1 MASDAPS
8 DPSSR
13 PSLRIGFLG
22 PEGTFTEEALLGE
35 AAYRG
40 SEFTPMT
47 SLVDVLE
54 AVQQGEVDLGFVPL
68 ENAIEGTV
76 RDIIDSLVFE
86 FDLRIQREV
95 VLDIHLHLMA
105 PPGTTLD
112 TVERVASI
120 PVATAQCRGFLT
132 RHLPSAEALAT
143 NSTAEAARLIG
154 QRDPAMSAR
163 PTAAIAPRLA
173 ATLYGLDI
181 LVEDVEDHPENQTRF
196 VALARTGIPAPTG
209 HDRTSIAC
217 FQNADHPGSLHAIL
231 GQFAARSINLS
242 KLESRP
248 TKQALGDYCFIIDFE
263 GHIADA
269 VVSDCLRD
277 LHAEL
282 AGVKFLGS
290 YPAAGPTG
298 PALRREAET
307 SWKEAGAWVDG
318 LRSEIRSNGN
328 R

>member
-1 MASDAPS
+1 MDEPGLQRLLADVASGAVSPD
-8 DPSSR
+8 
-13 PSLRIGFLG
+13 
-22 PEGTFTEEALLGE
+22 
-35 AAYRG
+35 
-40 SEFTPMT
+40 
-47 SLVDVLE
+47 E
-54 AVQQGEVDLGFVPL
+54 AVHRLRRLPFADLGFAKVDHHR
-68 ENAIEGTV
+68 A
-76 RDIIDSLVFE
+76 
-86 FDLRIQREV
+86 LRQGLPEAV
-95 VLDIHLHLMA
+95 YGQGKSA
-105 PPGTTLD
+105 
-112 TVERVASI
+112 
-120 PVATAQCRGFLT
+120 AQCRGFLT
-132 RHLPSAEALAT
+132 RRLPNAEVLAT
-143 NSTAEAARLIG
+143 NSTADAARLVG
-154 QRDPAMSAR
+154 GHDPAMSAR

-173 ATLYGLDI
+173 STLYGLDI
-181 LVEDVEDHPENQTRF
+181 LVEDVEDHPDNQTRF

-318 LRSEIRSNGN
+318 LRAEVRSNGTSRDAMVDPKN
-328 R
+328 RAGLP